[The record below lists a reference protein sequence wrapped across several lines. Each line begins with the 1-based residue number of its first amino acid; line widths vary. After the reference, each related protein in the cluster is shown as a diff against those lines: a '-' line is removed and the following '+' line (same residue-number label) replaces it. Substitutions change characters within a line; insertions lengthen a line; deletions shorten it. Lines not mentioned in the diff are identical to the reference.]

1 MTDNRVLVPFS
12 GPGSGVEDLTWGQ
25 LSVWQTTL
33 AYGSSRTVAGIDVL
47 PPGTTVAHAAETLR
61 FVMSRH
67 QALRT
72 RLRFDGGPLPR
83 QVCSSSGRIELE
95 LVDAGDDDPAEIALA
110 VRRRYQTTDFEYE
123 TEWPVR
129 MAVVLRDGAA
139 THAVAVYLHLMI
151 DANGLRALMA
161 DLRHLA
167 PGWETAAPPVLA
179 MEPLEQARRQRLPAA
194 RRQADASLRHLRR
207 MLLAAPAQRFGP
219 ARHDGTELA
228 FQYVKLRTPATAL
241 AMRTVAAR
249 NGIGTSPVLLAAF
262 AVTLARFTRVEPVFV
277 MLMVSN
283 RFRPGL
289 ADSVCG
295 ITQSSPCLVDVAG
308 SFDEVAVRVSNL
320 AMTAYKYAYY
330 DPYERDETM
339 AVVDRERGEHVDF
352 SCYFNDR
359 RPPDTTPAEPV
370 ADRDIREALARGG
383 VHWEKEIGRP
393 HQKLFLTVDDRDG
406 DIEFTISGDDR
417 YFSPDD
423 VVTIVRGME
432 SAVVD
437 AALATGI

>member
-1 MTDNRVLVPFS
+1 MLVPFD
-12 GPGSGVEDLTWGQ
+12 GTGSGEEDLTWGQ

-47 PPGTTVAHAAETLR
+47 PPGTTVQDAAETLR

-83 QVCSSSGRIELE
+83 QVCSTSGQVTLE
-95 LVDAGDDDPAEIALA
+95 IVEAGDQDPAELAQA
-110 VRRRYQTTDFEYE
+110 VRRRYQTTDFDYE

-129 MAVVLRDGAA
+129 MAVICRDGAA
-139 THAVAVYLHLMI
+139 THAVVVYLHLMI
-151 DANGLRALMA
+151 DANGMRALIA

-167 PGWETAAPPVLA
+167 PGWETAAPPVTALQ
-179 MEPLEQARRQRLPAA
+179 PLEQAVRQRTPGA

-207 MLLAAPAQRFGP
+207 TLLAAPARRFGP
-219 ARHDGTELA
+219 PRHVDQELA
-228 FQYVKLRTPATAL
+228 FQYVRLRTPATGL

-249 NGIGTSPVLLAAF
+249 NGVGTSPVLLAAF
-262 AVTLARFTRVEPVFV
+262 AVTLARFTGIEPVFV

-289 ADSVCG
+289 ADSVSG
-295 ITQSSPCLVDVAG
+295 ITQSSPCLIDVDTP
-308 SFDEVAVRVSNL
+308 SFDELALRVSHL
-320 AMTAYKYAYY
+320 AMTTYKHAYY
-330 DPYERDETM
+330 DPYERDEVM
-339 AVVDRERGEHVDF
+339 AEVNRERGEDVDF

-359 RPPDTTPAEPV
+359 RPPDTSPAQP
-370 ADRDIREALARGG
+370 ATGAQIRDALALSG

-406 DIEFTISGDDR
+406 AIEFTVSGDDR
-417 YFSPDD
+417 YFTPDD
-423 VVTIVRGME
+423 VVTIARGME
-432 SAVVD
+432 STVVEG
-437 AALATGI
+437 ALGGL